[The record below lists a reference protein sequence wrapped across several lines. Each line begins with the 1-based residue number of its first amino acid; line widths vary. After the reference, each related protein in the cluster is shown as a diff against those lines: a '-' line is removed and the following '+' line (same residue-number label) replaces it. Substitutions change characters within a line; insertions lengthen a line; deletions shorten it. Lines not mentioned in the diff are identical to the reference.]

1 MVINMKSF
9 IGFLICFFIIVNLHA
24 EDADEAAKVDAE
36 LKSAGLETARDA
48 AREFDRACAALEA
61 RLRDNGSQS
70 QALRAQRDDIDDE
83 LSAERGEQQSA
94 QARQSECCS
103 QQFR

>member
-1 MVINMKSF
+1 MINRLQYNKQKQK
-9 IGFLICFFIIVNLHA
+9 
-24 EDADEAAKVDAE
+24 AKANAE

-83 LSAERGEQQSA
+83 DVIACLLAFA
-94 QARQSECCS
+94 K
-103 QQFR
+103 